1 MEDNITAGALAIR
14 EAKQIALAAMR
25 DGNLKDGRF
34 LALKLLAALPAD
46 PEALL
51 LAAQSD
57 ILSGHTAPAR
67 ALLDRAIALA
77 PNLEVLHTQKQ
88 NLDRQDARVVDDP
101 YVQQYLVARAIH
113 MDYPMNIQLET
124 VGRCNANCTFCPH
137 EELDRK
143 FEEMSDELFNKII
156 DEVGTIPK
164 ESPINFYMNVVNE
177 PFMDKKIF
185 QRIKKINETV
195 PQATLGFYTNL
206 NVLPRN
212 FFEQIRACRRI
223 TYVNVS
229 FNAANEEEYRETMRI
244 DFDRTVSNV
253 RRFLIENREHKFLN
267 GPLYLSRIATFD
279 SRDDRFRDE
288 CRNLFADFEVGV
300 DYVPGVKSRAS
311 WLGQVSGVQEHIP
324 QLSPCFQWLNISV
337 FCDGTVPH
345 CCMDAT
351 GKFAFG
357 NVKEKSLLEI
367 YNSPEFR
374 NMREAV
380 MGRGS
385 VYPCN
390 TCALR

>member
-1 MEDNITAGALAIR
+1 MEDNNSAGALAIR
-14 EAKQIALAAMR
+14 EAKNIALAAMR

-34 LALKLLAALPAD
+34 LALKLLAALPSD

-57 ILSGHTAPAR
+57 ILSGHPGPAR

-101 YVQQYLVARAIH
+101 YVQQYLIARAIH

-156 DEVGTIPK
+156 DEVGTIPN
-164 ESPINFYMNVVNE
+164 ENPINFYMNVVNE

-185 QRIKKINETV
+185 ERIRKINETV

-212 FFEQIRACRRI
+212 FFEKIRNCQRI

-244 DFDRTVSNV
+244 DFDRTVSNI
-253 RRFLIENREHKFLN
+253 RRFLIENREQKFLN

-279 SRDDRFRDE
+279 DRDVRFQEDCRD
-288 CRNLFADFEVGV
+288 LFADFEVGV
-300 DYVPGVKSRAS
+300 DYVPNVKSRAS
-311 WLGQVSGVQEHIP
+311 WLGQVSGGQEHIP

-380 MGRGS
+380 MGRGA